1 MLRQER
7 DDDRDKDLKF
17 DCNAMNI
24 FRIDRVY
31 QSDWWIGRCNMK
43 DCSRKHMRMQQRKQK
58 VEMKLFELLSVKQ
71 SVNNIPNVG
80 RKV

>member
-1 MLRQER
+1 
-7 DDDRDKDLKF
+7 
-17 DCNAMNI
+17 
-24 FRIDRVY
+24 
-31 QSDWWIGRCNMK
+31 
-43 DCSRKHMRMQQRKQK
+43 MRMQQRKEE